1 MAKIAVETYYKYEAD
16 KIIAEVNNGGDLVER
31 VIRTIDNNVSYGSVR
46 ATKGKY
52 LRAEPISALYEQQR
66 VKHIKPF
73 QFLEDQMANYN
84 PLTFA
89 GSPDRLDALVWGLTE
104 LSQRTGKAFWRVS

>member
-1 MAKIAVETYYKYEAD
+1 MKTKALGGLEAQFRLAPEQRLKYDAD

-31 VIRTIDNNVSYGSVR
+31 VIRTIDNNISYGSVR

-73 QFLEDQMANYN
+73 QFLED
-84 PLTFA
+84 P
-89 GSPDRLDALVWGLTE
+89 
-104 LSQRTGKAFWRVS
+104 

>member
-1 MAKIAVETYYKYEAD
+1 
-16 KIIAEVNNGGDLVER
+16 
-31 VIRTIDNNVSYGSVR
+31 VIRNIDGNVSYGSVR

-52 LRAEPISALYEQQR
+52 LRAEPISALYEQDR
-66 VKHIKPF
+66 VKHLKPF

-84 PLTFA
+84 PATFT

-104 LSQRTGKAFWRVS
+104 LSMRTGTVNWRIT

>member
-1 MAKIAVETYYKYEAD
+1 M
-16 KIIAEVNNGGDLVER
+16 
-31 VIRTIDNNVSYGSVR
+31 IRTIDGNVSYGSVR

-52 LRAEPISALYEQQR
+52 LRAEPISALYEQLR
-66 VKHIKPF
+66 VKHYKPF

-84 PLTFA
+84 PISFK

-104 LSQRTGKAFWRVS
+104 LSSRTGKAIWRIT